1 MWDDG
6 EFWMNYDDFWWEYCN
21 MIVCNLFLDFDYDG
35 ISDRVG
41 IIFSCFF
48 EVWWIVF
55 FKIVKKKILYI
66 FYIWI
71 YGFYLLFDDIIEY

>member
-1 MWDDG
+1 
-6 EFWMNYDDFWWEYCN
+6 MNYDDFWWEYCN

-55 FKIVKKKILYI
+55 FKIVKKNFVNFLYLNLWILFIVWWYYRI
-66 FYIWI
+66 LNEF
-71 YGFYLLFDDIIEY
+71 

>member
-1 MWDDG
+1 
-6 EFWMNYDDFWWEYCN
+6 

-48 EVWWIVF
+48 DF
-55 FKIVKKKILYI
+55 SLMNCI
-66 FYIWI
+66 F
-71 YGFYLLFDDIIEY
+71 

>member
-1 MWDDG
+1 
-6 EFWMNYDDFWWEYCN
+6 MNYDDFWWEYCN

-55 FKIVKKKILYI
+55 FKIVKKKNFVNFLYLNLWILFIVWWYYRI
-66 FYIWI
+66 LNEF
-71 YGFYLLFDDIIEY
+71 

>member
-1 MWDDG
+1 
-6 EFWMNYDDFWWEYCN
+6 MNYDDFWWEYCN

-48 EVWWIVF
+48 EVKWIVF
-55 FKIVKKKILYI
+55 FKIVKKICIFFIFEFMDFIYCLIIL
-66 FYIWI
+66 
-71 YGFYLLFDDIIEY
+71 